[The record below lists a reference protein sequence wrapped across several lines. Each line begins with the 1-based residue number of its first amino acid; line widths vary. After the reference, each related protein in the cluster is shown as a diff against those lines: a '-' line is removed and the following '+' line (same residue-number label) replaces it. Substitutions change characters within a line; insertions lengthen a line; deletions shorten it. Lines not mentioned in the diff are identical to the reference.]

1 MTKQIINKNQLLADL
16 KQFTGSEEVYFNPL
30 FRKFKYTEGVKYLA
44 KTANSYWILD
54 FIFSNQ
60 TLSILKNNE
69 FQTWK
74 IKVIEGYKAEITVE
88 DGNHNKL
95 KSFKL
100 DFTDFPLDEFTL
112 WFVYDT
118 LMLPSEY

>member
-1 MTKQIINKNQLLADL
+1 MTNTINKTQLLTDL
-16 KQFTGSEEVYFNPL
+16 KQFSGSELFYFNPL
-30 FRKFKYTEGVKYLA
+30 FKNFKYTEGVKFLA
-44 KTANSYWILD
+44 SNAKSYWLLD

-60 TLSILKNNE
+60 HYAVLKANE

-74 IKVIEGYKAEITVE
+74 IKVTENHKATITVE
-88 DGNHNKL
+88 DGNYKKL
-95 KSFKL
+95 KSFEL